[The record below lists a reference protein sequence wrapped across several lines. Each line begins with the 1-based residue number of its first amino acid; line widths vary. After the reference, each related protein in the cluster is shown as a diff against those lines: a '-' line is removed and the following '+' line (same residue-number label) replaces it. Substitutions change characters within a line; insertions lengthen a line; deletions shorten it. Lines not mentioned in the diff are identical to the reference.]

1 MVFNYSSVPWMWSYW
16 RTSVVFQWFH
26 HRKANRY
33 RHPPSSSPFYPPSS
47 SSSTPAARP
56 RTLHQLRRR
65 FLRALGGS
73 KSSHHLKNSQ
83 HTTRNYKS
91 RNNTDNMKTQ
101 SVFLS
106 EELEPLG
113 KSGTSSS
120 SSWRGCWGLGLKTAS
135 LEGLK
140 DCLEALLMLGPSP
153 LDLLIFFFF
162 FSPSL
167 KFFFAPI
174 FNEIVFCETE
184 TKNGISNKA
193 GCFVLCCVLLSLF
206 LARALERV

>member
-16 RTSVVFQWFH
+16 RTSVAFLWFH

-33 RHPPSSSPFYPPSS
+33 RHQPSSSPFYPPSS

-56 RTLHQLRRR
+56 RTPHRLPRR
-65 FLRALGGS
+65 FLRALVGS
-73 KSSHHLKNSQ
+73 KNSHHLKNSK
-83 HTTRNYKS
+83 HTTHNYKS
-91 RNNTDNMKTQ
+91 PNNTDSMKTQ
-101 SVFLS
+101 RVCLS

-174 FNEIVFCETE
+174 FNEIVFRETE
-184 TKNGISNKA
+184 EKKNGISLTSPV
-193 GCFVLCCVLLSLF
+193 VLCCVLLSLF

>member
-16 RTSVVFQWFH
+16 RTSVAFQWFH

-91 RNNTDNMKTQ
+91 PNNTDNMKTLLR
-101 SVFLS
+101 FFIRRI
-106 EELEPLG
+106 
-113 KSGTSSS
+113 GTSGKV
-120 SSWRGCWGLGLKTAS
+120 RDFVVFELKGLLGFGLENGVVGRF
-135 LEGLK
+135 EGL
-140 DCLEALLMLGPSP
+140 LG
-153 LDLLIFFFF
+153 
-162 FSPSL
+162 SL
-167 KFFFAPI
+167 VDVRAIPI
-174 FNEIVFCETE
+174 
-184 TKNGISNKA
+184 G
-193 GCFVLCCVLLSLF
+193 
-206 LARALERV
+206 LARLLLLLLAVLEILLRSHL